1 MTSKSCSSSCRW
13 YVGMRASDAAAA
25 PVASF
30 DPATEDVG
38 DVPVGPASSLDA
50 ARAPRRTGA
59 RRRQIF
65 DALAFAGAVPES
77 DAACLWTVAGRRTDA
92 PGPEDA
98 RARFASDIA
107 APHGSVIVLPRHPP
121 GGWSL

>member
-1 MTSKSCSSSCRW
+1 MPEKLRPPRTCCGDPVSDLSGRTSRGWVAK
-13 YVGMRASDAAAA
+13 VKEGDA
-25 PVASF
+25 
-30 DPATEDVG
+30 
-38 DVPVGPASSLDA
+38 
-50 ARAPRRTGA
+50 
-59 RRRQIF
+59 RQIF
-65 DALAFAGAVPES
+65 DALAFPGAVPES

-121 GGWSL
+121 GGGSYDKVTAKARRKEKCKICTSVV

>member
-1 MTSKSCSSSCRW
+1 
-13 YVGMRASDAAAA
+13 MRASDDAAA

-30 DPATEDVG
+30 DPAMEDGG

-50 ARAPRRTGA
+50 ARAPRSTGP
-59 RRRQIF
+59 RRRQIL
-65 DALAFAGAVPES
+65 DALVFAGAVPER

-107 APHGSVIVLPRHPP
+107 APHGSVIVLPR
-121 GGWSL
+121 WLVVVIR